1 MWYRIEVGWEA
12 EVVYVIWFYSH
23 ERFIWTMVHLTLS
36 PASSIELEAVS
47 TEAVESDFR
56 TETRDSVGFC
66 EIEGHIW
73 ILPVT
78 QRKDIESKTNAA
90 RV

>member
-1 MWYRIEVGWEA
+1 
-12 EVVYVIWFYSH
+12 
-23 ERFIWTMVHLTLS
+23 MVHLTLS

-66 EIEGHIW
+66 EIEGHI
-73 ILPVT
+73 
-78 QRKDIESKTNAA
+78 
-90 RV
+90 